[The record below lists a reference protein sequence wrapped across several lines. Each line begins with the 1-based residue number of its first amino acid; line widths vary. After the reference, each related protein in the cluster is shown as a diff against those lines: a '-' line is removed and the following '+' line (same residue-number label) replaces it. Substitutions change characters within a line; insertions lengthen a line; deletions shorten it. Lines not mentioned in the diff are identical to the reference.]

1 MARVLSTCPR
11 QRLPTNGRVRVGVIP
26 TQKASTT
33 PSTPNRPK
41 ATPAPAT
48 EGRVFANCAAV
59 RAAGLAPLRRGTA
72 DYEANPNLDRDEDG
86 LACE

>member
-1 MARVLSTCPR
+1 M
-11 QRLPTNGRVRVGVIP
+11 IP
-26 TQKASTT
+26 TDKASTT
-33 PSTPNRPK
+33 QSTPDEPK
-41 ATPAPAT
+41 AEPAPST

-72 DYEANPNLDRDEDG
+72 DYEANPNLDRDKDG